1 MQPMS
6 RVTLAAAAVLVVAIA
21 VVLHAEALP
30 ARAADAVT
38 AVQQLPDGPGKAEL
52 TKLCSACH
60 DLMFTVS
67 TRETE
72 EGWTQIVNDMRG
84 KGADG
89 ADADFAQIITY
100 LAAHMGKAPPA
111 AAPAVPIQGN
121 SGAAAVLKAQ
131 VQPDQLKWAPG
142 GPGIQTAT
150 VLGDPAK
157 PGIYVTRLRFAKGTR
172 IMPHMHPDERVAVVL
187 SGTMYFAYGD
197 TFDEAAMTHMVPG
210 STWTEPAKTAHF
222 AFAKDEDVVIQVV
235 GAGPSG
241 STPVTK

>member
-1 MQPMS
+1 
-6 RVTLAAAAVLVVAIA
+6 
-21 VVLHAEALP
+21 
-30 ARAADAVT
+30 
-38 AVQQLPDGPGKAEL
+38 
-52 TKLCSACH
+52 
-60 DLMFTVS
+60 MFTVS

-89 ADADFAQIITY
+89 ADADFAKVITY

-111 AAPAVPIQGN
+111 ASTQGSSNAPVVPKI
-121 SGAAAVLKAQ
+121 Q

-142 GPGIQTAT
+142 GPGIQTAM
-150 VLGDPAK
+150 VLGDPTK
-157 PGIYVTRLRFAKGTR
+157 PGVYVTRLRFAKGTR